1 MSRQQ
6 NTLRQ
11 ISLQVMLFLSLFS
24 WSATGLA
31 AETVEIST
39 LQIQQ
44 GTLISAK
51 IPQFSSGLAP
61 ELLSLHNEK
70 FRQLVFGDLAEF
82 ELIAFKT
89 RLAPHL
95 PESIKT
101 GLTLMSEYEVFR
113 NDQQVISLVQ
123 RVYQYTGGAHGMT
136 LQTAYTI
143 DLVTGRNQFLADLF
157 VSGSDY
163 AERLSRIVR
172 KVGVDRKLPLWDFK
186 GIGAHSTFFLSD
198 EGLVLFFQPY
208 EIAPYSEGIVKILVP
223 YGNLADI
230 LQPGLKK

>member
-6 NTLRQ
+6 NVLRQ

-44 GTLISAK
+44 GTLVSTK

-82 ELIAFKT
+82 ELIVFKT

-101 GLTLMSEYEVFR
+101 GLTLMAEYEVFR

-143 DLVTGRNQFLADLF
+143 DLVTGRNQILADLF
-157 VSGSDY
+157 VPGSDY

-186 GIGAHSTFFLSD
+186 GIGTHSTFFLSD

-223 YGNLADI
+223 LW
-230 LQPGLKK
+230 KS